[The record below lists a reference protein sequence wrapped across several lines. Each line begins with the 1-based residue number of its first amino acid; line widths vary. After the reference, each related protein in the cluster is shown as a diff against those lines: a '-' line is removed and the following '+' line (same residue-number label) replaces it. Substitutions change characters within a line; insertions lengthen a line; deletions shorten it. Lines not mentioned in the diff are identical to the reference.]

1 MKRVNLSRL
10 ELRLRG
16 IAAPTAQTA
25 AAGLG
30 RELVRQLATWAEG
43 EKPRGTLEV
52 ASIELGTIRVS
63 PGAGAPDICRLMAQ
77 ATAGAID
84 EKTRK

>member
-16 IAAPTAQTA
+16 IAPPDAHAA

-30 RELVRQLATWAEG
+30 RELLRQLAAWADGAEA
-43 EKPRGTLEV
+43 RGALKVTN
-52 ASIELGTIRVS
+52 IDLGTIRLS
-63 PGAGAPDICRLMAQ
+63 PGAGATDICRLTAQ
-77 ATAGAID
+77 ATAGAIV
-84 EKTRK
+84 EKTQK